1 MKILRKL
8 LTSILAV
15 SLCSFGAAEAAARTA
30 AAEISWGNK
39 AFCAMQARQEMLV
52 DDEVL
57 KQTAAIIDERLQ
69 VLQQQGELPFTLKIS
84 DDSFGEDKTAD
95 GNIAIIPLIM
105 DDHCFKSEHTIEGTV
120 YYKAVVMCRIDLAFC
135 YHPGAGERLRL
146 LQVVPLTGYSV
157 LGDRGEYTSP
167 LTQERLKAEFLADA
181 KLLVDD
187 LKFKNKKFMQD
198 MDYKKSTTDTYQ
210 VTDVAIS
217 SAAAQKFYG
226 TELTLVKSLLGA
238 AFTSK
243 FAALNPD
250 KTVLPAMV
258 GNDWEADAAKQTY
271 QLSLGDTGKYIT
283 VERGSNEIKLDLI
296 KLAVFDVPLKKD
308 VGLYQK
314 KGYAAELRNLSDGTK
329 SVQFVERLLLPNDP
343 DAVKYDRKGI
353 FAELFIKVAEDLAQ
367 KQGSK

>member
-1 MKILRKL
+1 MKILRKF
-8 LTSILAV
+8 LTSILVV
-15 SLCSFGAAEAAARTA
+15 SLCSFSAAEAGSQNT

-57 KQTAAIIDERLQ
+57 RQTAAIIDNRLQ
-69 VLQQQGELPFTLKIS
+69 ILQQREELPFTLKNS

-120 YYKAVVMCRIDLAFC
+120 YYKAVVMCQIDLAFC

-157 LGDRGEYTSP
+157 LGDNGEYTSP
-167 LTQERLKAEFLADA
+167 LTQDRLKEEFLTDV

-187 LKFKNKKFMQD
+187 LKFPKKKFMQEL
-198 MDYKKSTTDTYQ
+198 DYKKVTLDTYQ
-210 VTDVAIS
+210 VTEVEVS
-217 SAAAQKFYG
+217 SFATQKFYG
-226 TELTLVKSLLGA
+226 AELPLVKSLIGA

-243 FAALNPD
+243 FAALNPE
-250 KTVLPAMV
+250 KTVLPAVV

-271 QLSLGDTGKYIT
+271 QLSLGDTGRYIT
-283 VERGSNEIKLDLI
+283 MERGSNEIKLDLI
-296 KLAVFDVPLKKD
+296 KLAAFDVPLKKD
-308 VGLYQK
+308 VGLYRK
-314 KGYAAELRNLSDGTK
+314 KGYAAELLNLANGTR
-329 SVQFVERLLLPNDP
+329 SNQFVERTVPKNDP
-343 DAVKYDRKGI
+343 NSVKYDLKGV
-353 FAELFIKVAEDLAQ
+353 FAELFTNVARDLAQ
-367 KQGSK
+367 KQESK